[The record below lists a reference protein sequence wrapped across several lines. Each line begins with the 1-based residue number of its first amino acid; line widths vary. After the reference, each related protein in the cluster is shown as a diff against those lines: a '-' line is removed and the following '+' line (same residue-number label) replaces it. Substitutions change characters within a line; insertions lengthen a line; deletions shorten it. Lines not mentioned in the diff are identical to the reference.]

1 MKNASIV
8 LLDEATASLDPE
20 NEAAVQ
26 QAINELV
33 ADKTVILIA
42 HRLKTIQNADQ
53 IIVLDKGQLVEQG
66 THAHLLDHS
75 GIYARLWQLQQDA
88 EGWQVKVNG

>member
-1 MKNASIV
+1 M
-8 LLDEATASLDPE
+8 
-20 NEAAVQ
+20 
-26 QAINELV
+26 
-33 ADKTVILIA
+33 IA

-53 IIVLDKGQLVEQG
+53 IIVLDQGQLVEQG

-75 GIYARLWQLQQDA
+75 GIYSRLWQLQQDA